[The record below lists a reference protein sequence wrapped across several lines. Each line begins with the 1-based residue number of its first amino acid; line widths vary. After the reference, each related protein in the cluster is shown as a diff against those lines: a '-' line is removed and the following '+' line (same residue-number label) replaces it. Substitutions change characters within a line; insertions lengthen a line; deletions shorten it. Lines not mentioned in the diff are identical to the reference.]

1 LSRCYICKGWST
13 RNVLSSVLHD
23 KVRLTDKT
31 EAKHAATLFMLL
43 LSPVLSLSKNTKDE
57 ALLITIISL
66 CALRLRKKKYST
78 DVRLYATTCLP
89 SCLKTKLQL
98 VLLL

>member
-1 LSRCYICKGWST
+1 MLAHCKGWST

-31 EAKHAATLFMLL
+31 DAKHAAALLML
-43 LSPVLSLSKNTKDE
+43 SLSLSKNTMEE

-66 CALRLRKKKYST
+66 CTLRLRKKKY
-78 DVRLYATTCLP
+78 
-89 SCLKTKLQL
+89 
-98 VLLL
+98 